1 MAPAG
6 STPVPPVTKTSP
18 MAPNLRAR
26 LWRMDDLTRADL
38 CGRTERW
45 FVQRGLPHF
54 IDEYRATTD
63 VWTRAAPFLT
73 LVFLAELAFSLDED
87 REGLDE
93 LLPLLGGVAIFVT
106 GVVVVNRL
114 RGRRPLQRP
123 DRVGTPELSLF
134 VIAPAL
140 LPALF
145 SNDHLTDALGAVLLN
160 LVVLAV
166 TYAVTS
172 YGLVPMTRWALG
184 QMFRQLANVADLMV
198 RSLPLLL
205 LFATFLFLN
214 TEIWQVAAELEAPF
228 LLMVLGMLF
237 GAGVIF
243 LVLRQ
248 RREVELVSH
257 FRSWPE
263 ALECSGSSPVAVVAV
278 DGLVEPPDPQ
288 PLGRRAR
295 INIALVLVFS
305 QGVQIIL
312 VATVI
317 GLFYVGFGL
326 VAVRETT
333 MASWVGAPLDVIA
346 EVTVFGHP
354 VVLTWDLIRVAGLV
368 AAFSALQFTFS
379 ALTDQTYR
387 EEFFEGMLSEMR
399 ESLATRA
406 VYLEALVGAH
416 RTEGVAD

>member
-1 MAPAG
+1 MAP
-6 STPVPPVTKTSP
+6 K
-18 MAPNLRAR
+18 LRAR
-26 LWRMDDLTRADL
+26 LSAVDDLTRADL

-73 LVFLAELAFSLDED
+73 LVFLAELSFSLDED
-87 REGLDE
+87 REGLRE
-93 LLPLLGGVAIFVT
+93 LLPLLGGLAIFVV
-106 GVVVVNRL
+106 GVMVVNRL

-123 DRVGTPELSLF
+123 DRVGSPELSLF

-145 SNDHLTDALGAVLLN
+145 SKDHLTDTLGAVLLN
-160 LVVLAV
+160 LVILALTFV
-166 TYAVTS
+166 VTS
-172 YGLVPMTRWALG
+172 YGLLPMTRWALG

-237 GAGVIF
+237 GAGLIF

-248 RREVELVSH
+248 RREVDLVSQ

-263 ALECSGSSPVAVVAV
+263 ALECSGSSPVSVVAV
-278 DGLVEPPDPQ
+278 DDLVEPPDPE

-333 MASWVGAPLDVIA
+333 MASWVGAPLDVIG
-346 EVTVFGHP
+346 EVAVFGHP

-399 ESLATRA
+399 EALATRA

-416 RTEGVAD
+416 RTERVAD

>member
-1 MAPAG
+1 
-6 STPVPPVTKTSP
+6 
-18 MAPNLRAR
+18 
-26 LWRMDDLTRADL
+26 MDDLTRADL

-326 VAVRETT
+326 VAVRETA

>member
-1 MAPAG
+1 
-6 STPVPPVTKTSP
+6 
-18 MAPNLRAR
+18 
-26 LWRMDDLTRADL
+26 MDDLTRADL

>member
-1 MAPAG
+1 
-6 STPVPPVTKTSP
+6 
-18 MAPNLRAR
+18 
-26 LWRMDDLTRADL
+26 MDDRTRADL

-73 LVFLAELAFSLDED
+73 LVFLAELSFSLDED
-87 REGLDE
+87 REGLGE
-93 LLPLLGGVAIFVT
+93 LLPLLGGLTIFVV
-106 GVVVVNRL
+106 GVMAVNRL
-114 RGRRPLQRP
+114 RGRRLLQRP

-145 SNDHLTDALGAVLLN
+145 SKDHLTDSLGAVLLN
-160 LVVLAV
+160 VVILALTFV
-166 TYAVTS
+166 VTS

-237 GAGVIF
+237 GAGIIF

-263 ALECSGSSPVAVVAV
+263 ALECSGSSPVSVVAV
-278 DGLVEPPDPQ
+278 DGLVEPPDPE

-333 MASWVGAPLDVIA
+333 MASWVGAPLDVLGEI
-346 EVTVFGHP
+346 TVFGHP

-399 ESLATRA
+399 ASLATRA
-406 VYLEALVGAH
+406 VYLEVLVGAH